1 MRSEC
6 IFDNAPQGAQD
17 SKLEGLKK
25 LYPACFDQEGKL
37 VLERLEAVLKKEGSF
52 SSESYNL
59 QWLGKA
65 YARMLA
71 EERPLSV
78 LEIESNPPSQNV
90 LIKGDNL
97 EALKHLQHAYYEK
110 IKLIYIDP
118 PYNTGND
125 AFIYQDKRNFT
136 PQDLGAKAGMSEGE
150 ARRVLDFIAKGA
162 NTHSAWLTFMF
173 PRLVLARH
181 LLREDG
187 AIFISIDDNEQA
199 PLKLLCDEIFGE
211 SNFVANLVWQ
221 KKTGSADATN
231 IATITEYVLCYAKN
245 QNDLQFNKNTQA
257 HDENRYRYSDE
268 FESTRGKYYL
278 DNLDRGTLGGHASL
292 DYPITCPDGSIIHPN
307 GRSEAFND
315 GWRWKWG
322 KEKFKW
328 GLENGFID
336 FRKSKNGQWKVCYK
350 IYMHVDNEGNPIKR
364 ATPFKNLL
372 TEVMNN
378 HATQEIQALFGL
390 KIFDTPKPTALIQKI
405 LQIATT
411 GGGGEPRDCPRLL
424 CRLWH
429 NRACGDGTK
438 LSRWGQAA
446 IYFNPTRRGN

>member
-78 LEIESNPPSQNV
+78 LEIESNPPSQNL
-90 LIKGDNL
+90 LIRGDNL

-110 IKLIYIDP
+110 IKCIYIDP

-150 ARRVLDFIAKGA
+150 ARRVLEFIAQGA
-162 NTHSAWLTFMF
+162 NTHSAWLTFMY

-181 LLREDG
+181 LLRDDG

-199 PLKLLCDEIFGE
+199 PLKLLCDEVFGE
-211 SNFVANLVWQ
+211 GNFCGDFVR
-221 KKTGSADATN
+221 KTKSTTNDAKIGVN
-231 IATITEYVLCYAKN
+231 YQHEFLLCYAKDKS
-245 QNDLQFNKNTQA
+245 QVKL
-257 HDENRYRYSDE
+257 
-268 FESTRGKYYL
+268 
-278 DNLDRGTLGGHASL
+278 LGGQKDLSRYTNPDNDPNGAWAPDNPSAKSGNPKTGYFGVKNPHTGKV
-292 DYPITCPDGSIIHPN
+292 DYPPEGRFWLFSKDTLETHIKSGRICFKKEHAPDERGFIYKRYLSDLKSTQKTFDSLAFTDN
-307 GRSEAFND
+307 AYMNQAATKELLDLGLAEAFSYP
-315 GWRWKWG
+315 
-322 KEKFKW
+322 
-328 GLENGFID
+328 
-336 FRKSKNGQWKVCYK
+336 KSVS
-350 IYMHVDNEGNPIKR
+350 
-364 ATPFKNLL
+364 F
-372 TEVMNN
+372 
-378 HATQEIQALFGL
+378 
-390 KIFDTPKPTALIQKI
+390 IQKI
-405 LQIATT
+405 LLHATT
-411 GGGGEPRDCPRLL
+411 GGGGEPRDCPRLF
-424 CRLWH
+424 CRLRDD
-429 NRACGDGTK
+429 RACRDGAK
-438 LSRWGQAA
+438 PRRWGQAA
-446 IYFNPTRRGN
+446 IYFNPTRRGNWS